1 LANLVDWVL
10 KASCSYHR
18 MQQRFSSQKMA
29 DLSGFRW
36 LDSPLSTHYLKG
48 FVSTLSNLFIMA
60 EQESED
66 DYSLTVNLRRLYQL
80 QLAVNISD
88 NHLFTD
94 LQGILN
100 DYSNL
105 EDEVI

>member
-1 LANLVDWVL
+1 
-10 KASCSYHR
+10 
-18 MQQRFSSQKMA
+18 
-29 DLSGFRW
+29 
-36 LDSPLSTHYLKG
+36 
-48 FVSTLSNLFIMA
+48 MA